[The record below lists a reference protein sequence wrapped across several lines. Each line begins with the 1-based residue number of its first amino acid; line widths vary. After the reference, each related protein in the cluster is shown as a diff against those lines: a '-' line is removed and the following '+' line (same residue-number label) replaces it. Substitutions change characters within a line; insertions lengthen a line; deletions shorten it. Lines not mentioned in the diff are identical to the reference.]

1 MILLGYN
8 PLKENYALKE
18 ANDAKLSHKQEKYQ
32 VIYLQE
38 LMDII
43 ILKLSTLKISARL
56 NMKQIRE
63 ENNEAPDVAKDNGAT
78 EFIE

>member
-1 MILLGYN
+1 M
-8 PLKENYALKE
+8 
-18 ANDAKLSHKQEKYQ
+18 
-32 VIYLQE
+32 IYLQE

-63 ENNEAPDVAKDNGAT
+63 ENNEALDVAKDNGAT